1 MTFQFLNHENAA
13 IKFCFL
19 FGKNLTSSPSPELH
33 NFWFKKYGF
42 NVEYKK
48 CVVQTVHEFI
58 DIICTLNHDEN
69 FLGGNVTMPFKQ
81 TVFEL
86 DKDVVIC
93 SETVKNSASANTLF
107 RDQNGFFHAANT
119 DVIGIQATLDILCPR
134 YHRFDQVIV
143 YGGGGASASCIFKIF
158 ECDLA
163 PQVVCVTRDP
173 DLSFVRFGRSEFFRK
188 YLESKKLVFKKL
200 SDNEQLC
207 DEQRQMSRG
216 TKKSTLLMNTLPLGQ
231 TDMYPEH
238 NSWCVSLLNASK
250 PENTFYFDLVYDY
263 TDACDVAQKRG
274 IQFQNGRRMFET
286 QAAASFKLWTG
297 VDVQSHA

>member
-1 MTFQFLNHENAA
+1 MTFQFLNHENVMTK
-13 IKFCFL
+13 ICFL

-33 NFWFKKYGF
+33 NFWFKKYSF

-48 CVVQTVHEFI
+48 YVVQTLHEFI
-58 DIICTLNHDEN
+58 DIIRTLNHDAK

-86 DKDVVIC
+86 HNDVVIC

-107 RDQNGFFHAANT
+107 RDQNGFLHAANT
-119 DVIGIQATLDILCPR
+119 DVIGIQTTLDVLCPR
-134 YHRFDQVIV
+134 YHRFDRVIV

-163 PQVVCVTRDP
+163 SQVVCVTRDP
-173 DLSFVRFGRSEFFRK
+173 NLSFVRFGKSEFFQK
-188 YLESKKLVFKKL
+188 HIESKKLIFKKL

-207 DEQRQMSRG
+207 DEQQQMSLRA
-216 TKKSTLLMNTLPLGQ
+216 KKSMLVINTLPLGQ
-231 TDMYPEH
+231 TNMYPEH
-238 NSWCVSLLNASK
+238 NSWCVSLLNTSE
-250 PENTFYFDLVYDY
+250 PENTFYFDLVYDH
-263 TDACDVAQKRG
+263 TDACAVAQKLG
-274 IQFQNGRRMFET
+274 IQFQDGRLMFQA

-297 VDVQSHA
+297 VDVVS